1 MGTNKSLERKELKR
15 VPFFYAKGDKMQI
28 ERVRVEK
35 LKPADYN
42 PRKKLKPGDK
52 EFEKLKKSIEEFGY
66 VEPIILNKR
75 TDTVV
80 GGHQRL
86 EVMKHL
92 GYEEVDCVIVDL
104 DIQKEKALNIALNKI
119 SGEWD
124 NDLLTELL
132 KELDQDGMAT
142 LTGFETAELDE
153 LFAGT
158 EYNVS
163 EDNFDV
169 DEAIEEIAN
178 KPYTQNGDIWYLKNH
193 KLLCG
198 DSTKLEDVEKLF
210 DKDEQA
216 SLIVTDPPYNIDYGN
231 SEQDRA
237 KARGKTIENRS
248 ILNDNM
254 DDESFYKFL
263 FKFYETAYAITKG
276 GGVIY
281 VFHSTKESVNF
292 IEAMKDAGYKV
303 SQTLVWA
310 KDHFTL
316 GRNDYQWQHEPIL
329 YGWKVEDGKP
339 HYFIHDR
346 TLSTIIDTTK
356 DIDKMKKEELV
367 EMLKAILEN
376 YPSDIIQDNKPLRN
390 AEHPTMKP
398 ITLCGKLIR
407 NSSREREII
416 FDAFAG
422 SGSTMMACEQLNR
435 KSYNTELSENYC
447 DVIVKRFVKAF
458 GNDEIYLERDG
469 KIIEFKDTKL
479 FEK

>member
-1 MGTNKSLERKELKR
+1 
-15 VPFFYAKGDKMQI
+15 MQI
-28 ERVRVEK
+28 EKLKIEQ

-75 TDTVV
+75 TNTVV

-92 GYEEVDCVIVDL
+92 GYTEVDCVIVDL
-104 DIQKEKALNIALNKI
+104 DEQKEKALNIALNKI

-124 NDLLTELL
+124 TELLTDLL
-132 KELDQDGMAT
+132 KELDQNGIVS
-142 LTGFETAELDE
+142 LTGFESEELDD

-169 DEAIEEIAN
+169 QEALEETEK
-178 KPYTQNGDIWYLKNH
+178 KPFTQNGDIWHIKGH

-198 DSTKLEDVEKLF
+198 DSTKLEEVERLF
-210 DKDEQA
+210 IDNEQA
-216 SLIVTDPPYNIDYGN
+216 SLVVTDPPYNIDYGN

-237 KARGKTIENRS
+237 KARGKIIENRS

-263 FKFYETAYAITKG
+263 FNFYETAYSITKG
-276 GGVIY
+276 GGAIY

-329 YGWKVEDGKP
+329 YGWKVVDGKP

-346 TLSTIIDTTK
+346 TLSTVIETTK
-356 DIDKMKKEELV
+356 DISKLKKEELV
-367 EMLKAILEN
+367 DLLNKILEN
-376 YPSDIIQDNKPLRN
+376 YPSDIIKDAKPLRN

-407 NSSREREII
+407 NSSREREIV

-422 SGSTMMACEQLNR
+422 SGSTLMACEQLNR
-435 KSYNTELSENYC
+435 KSYNSELSESYC

-458 GNDEIYLERDG
+458 GSDDIYLERDG
-469 KIIEFKDTKL
+469 KEILFKDTKL
-479 FEK
+479 YEE

>member
-1 MGTNKSLERKELKR
+1 
-15 VPFFYAKGDKMQI
+15 MQI

>member
-1 MGTNKSLERKELKR
+1 
-15 VPFFYAKGDKMQI
+15 MQI
-28 ERVRVEK
+28 ERLKVED
-35 LKPADYN
+35 LKPAEYN

-52 EFEKLKKSIEEFGY
+52 EFEKLKNSIEEFGY

-75 TDTVV
+75 TNTVV

-86 EVMKHL
+86 EVMKYL
-92 GYEEVDCVIVDL
+92 GHTEVDCVIVDL
-104 DIQKEKALNIALNKI
+104 DEQKEKALNIALNKI

-124 NDLLTELL
+124 NELLTDLL
-132 KELDQDGMAT
+132 KELDQEGIVSI
-142 LTGFETAELDE
+142 TGFETEELDA

-163 EDNFDV
+163 EDTFDV
-169 DEAIEEIAN
+169 GEALEEIDN
-178 KPYTQNGDIWYLKNH
+178 KPYTKYGDIWHIKNH

-198 DSTKLEDVEKLF
+198 DSTKLEDIERLFVEN
-210 DKDEQA
+210 EQA

-237 KARGKTIENRS
+237 RARGRVMENRS

-276 GGVIY
+276 GGAIY

-292 IEAMKDAGYKV
+292 IEAMKDAGFKV

-329 YGWKVEDGKP
+329 YGWKVVDGKP

-346 TLSTIIDTTK
+346 TMSTVIEEAKNINQ
-356 DIDKMKKEELV
+356 MKKDELV
-367 EMLKAILEN
+367 DLLNKILEN
-376 YPSDIIQDNKPLRN
+376 YPSDIVRDAKPLRN
-390 AEHPTMKP
+390 AEHPTMNP

-407 NSSREREII
+407 NSSREREIV

-422 SGSTMMACEQLNR
+422 SGSTLMACEQLNR
-435 KSYNTELSENYC
+435 TSYNSELSENYC
-447 DVIVKRFVKAF
+447 DVIVKRFIQTF
-458 GNDEIYLERDG
+458 GDDDIYLERDG
-469 KIIEFKDTKL
+469 KMIELKDTKL
-479 FEK
+479 FKN

>member
-1 MGTNKSLERKELKR
+1 MDIKKIKIDE
-15 VPFFYAKGDKMQI
+15 
-28 ERVRVEK
+28 

-75 TDTVV
+75 TNTIV

-92 GYEEVDCVIVDL
+92 GYTEVDCVIVDL
-104 DIQKEKALNIALNKI
+104 DEQKEKALNVALNKI

-124 NDLLTELL
+124 NNLLTDLL
-132 KELDQDGMAT
+132 KELDQNGIVS
-142 LTGFETAELDE
+142 LTGFDVEELDS

-163 EDNFDV
+163 EDNFNIEDAV
-169 DEAIEEIAN
+169 EEIDK
-178 KPYTQNGDIWYLKNH
+178 KPVTKYGDIWHIGKH
-193 KLLCG
+193 KLICA
-198 DSTKLEDVEKLF
+198 DSTKLDEVEKLF
-210 DKDEQA
+210 VENEQA

-237 KARGKTIENRS
+237 RAMGREIENRS

-263 FKFYETAYAITKG
+263 SAFYETAYALTKG

-292 IEAMKDAGYKV
+292 IEAMKNAGFKV
-303 SQTLVWA
+303 SQTLVWV

-316 GRNDYQWQHEPIL
+316 GRSDYQWQHEPIL

-346 TLSTIIDTTK
+346 TNSTLFEDMLDITK
-356 DIDKMKKEELV
+356 LKKDELL
-367 EMLKAILEN
+367 ELLNKILEN
-376 YPSDIIQDNKPLRN
+376 YPSDIVRDAKPLKN
-390 AEHPTMKP
+390 IEHPTMKP

-407 NSSREREII
+407 NSSRENDIVL
-416 FDAFAG
+416 DLFAG
-422 SGSTMMACEQLNR
+422 SGSTLMACEQLNR
-435 KSYNTELSENYC
+435 KSYNVELSEIYC
-447 DVIVKRFVKAF
+447 DVIVKRYIKAF
-458 GNDEIYLERDG
+458 GNKDVYLEHAG
-469 KIIEFKDTKL
+469 KIMPVDMTKIV
-479 FEK
+479 ENI

>member
-1 MGTNKSLERKELKR
+1 
-15 VPFFYAKGDKMQI
+15 MQI
-28 ERVRVEK
+28 EKVKIES
-35 LKPADYN
+35 LKPAEYN

-52 EFEKLKKSIEEFGY
+52 EFEKLKTSIEEFGY

-75 TDTVV
+75 TNTVV

-92 GYEEVDCVIVDL
+92 GYIEVDCVIVDL
-104 DIQKEKALNIALNKI
+104 DEQKEKALNIALNKI

-124 NDLLTELL
+124 TALLTDLL
-132 KELDQDGMAT
+132 KELDQNGVVS
-142 LTGFETAELDE
+142 LTGFETEELDE

-158 EYNVS
+158 EYNVN
-163 EDNFDV
+163 EDNFQI
-169 DEAIEEIAN
+169 EETIEEINN
-178 KPYTQNGDIWYLKNH
+178 KPYTQYGDIWHIKNH

-198 DSTKLEDVEKLF
+198 DSTKLEEVERLF
-210 DKDEQA
+210 DKENLA
-216 SLIVTDPPYNIDYGN
+216 NLIVTDPPYNIDYGT

-237 KARGKTIENRS
+237 NARGKQIANRS

-263 FKFYETAYAITKG
+263 LSFYETAYSVIKG
-276 GGVIY
+276 GGVMY

-292 IEAMKDAGYKV
+292 TEAMKDAGFKV

-316 GRNDYQWQHEPIL
+316 GRSDYQWQHEPIL

-346 TLSTIIDTTK
+346 TMSTLLENKK
-356 DIDKMKKEELV
+356 DISKMKKEELV
-367 EMLKAILEN
+367 DLVNKIIEN
-376 YPSDIIQDNKPLRN
+376 YPSDILHDNKPLKN
-390 AEHPTMKP
+390 VEHPTMKP
-398 ITLCGKLIR
+398 ITLCGKLVR
-407 NSSREREII
+407 NSSREHEIV

-422 SGSTMMACEQLNR
+422 SGSTLMACEQLNR
-435 KSYNTELSENYC
+435 ISYNVELSEVYC
-447 DVIVKRFVKAF
+447 DVIINRFVKAF
-458 GNDEIYLERDG
+458 GSDGIYLERDG
-469 KIIEFKDTKL
+469 KQIAIEETKIIKNF
-479 FEK
+479 

>member
-1 MGTNKSLERKELKR
+1 
-15 VPFFYAKGDKMQI
+15 MQI
-28 ERVRVEK
+28 EK
-35 LKPADYN
+35 KDINSLKPADYN

-52 EFEKLKKSIEEFGY
+52 EFEKLKQSIQEFGY

-75 TDTVV
+75 TNTVV

-92 GYEEVDCVIVDL
+92 GYDQVDCVIVDL
-104 DIQKEKALNIALNKI
+104 DEQKEKALNIALNKI

-124 NDLLTELL
+124 TELLTDLL
-132 KELDQDGMAT
+132 KELDQNGIVS
-142 LTGFETAELDE
+142 LTGFESEELDD

-169 DEAIEEIAN
+169 QEALEETEK
-178 KPYTQNGDIWYLKNH
+178 KPFTQNGDIWHIKGH

-198 DSTKLEDVEKLF
+198 DSTKLEEVERLF
-210 DKDEQA
+210 IDNEQA
-216 SLIVTDPPYNIDYGN
+216 SLVVTDPPYNIDYGN

-237 KARGKTIENRS
+237 KARGKIIENRS

-263 FKFYETAYAITKG
+263 FNFYETAYSITKG
-276 GGVIY
+276 GGAIY

-303 SQTLVWA
+303 SQTLVWV

-346 TLSTIIDTTK
+346 TLATVIENTK
-356 DIDKMKKEELV
+356 DLTKLKKEELV
-367 EMLKAILEN
+367 DLLNKILEN
-376 YPSDIIQDNKPLRN
+376 YPTDIVRDAKPLRN

-407 NSSREREII
+407 NSSREREIV

-422 SGSTMMACEQLNR
+422 SGSTLMACEQLNR
-435 KSYNTELSENYC
+435 KSYNTELSEAYC
-447 DVIVKRFVKAF
+447 DVIVRRFVKAF
-458 GNDEIYLERDG
+458 GDADIYLERDG
-469 KIIEFKDTKL
+469 KMIDINDTKIIAN
-479 FEK
+479 

>member
-1 MGTNKSLERKELKR
+1 
-15 VPFFYAKGDKMQI
+15 MQI
-28 ERVRVEK
+28 EK
-35 LKPADYN
+35 KDINSLKPADYN

-52 EFEKLKKSIEEFGY
+52 EFEKLKQSIQEFGY

-75 TDTVV
+75 TNTVV

-92 GYEEVDCVIVDL
+92 GYDQVDCVIVDL
-104 DIQKEKALNIALNKI
+104 DEQKEKALNIALNKI

-124 NDLLTELL
+124 TELLTDLL
-132 KELDQDGMAT
+132 KELDQNGIVS
-142 LTGFETAELDE
+142 LTGFESEELDD

-169 DEAIEEIAN
+169 QEALEETEK
-178 KPYTQNGDIWYLKNH
+178 KPFTQNGDIWHIKGH

-198 DSTKLEDVEKLF
+198 DSTKLEEVERLF
-210 DKDEQA
+210 IDNEQA
-216 SLIVTDPPYNIDYGN
+216 SLVVTDPPYNIDYGN

-237 KARGKTIENRS
+237 KARGKIIENRS

-263 FKFYETAYAITKG
+263 FNFYETSYSITKG
-276 GGVIY
+276 GGAIY

-303 SQTLVWA
+303 SQTLVWV

-346 TLSTIIDTTK
+346 TLATVIENTK
-356 DIDKMKKEELV
+356 DLTKLKKEELV
-367 EMLKAILEN
+367 DLLNKILEN
-376 YPSDIIQDNKPLRN
+376 YPSDVVRDAKPLRN
-390 AEHPTMKP
+390 VEHPTMKP

-407 NSSREREII
+407 NSSREREIV

-422 SGSTMMACEQLNR
+422 SGSTLMACEQLNR

-447 DVIVKRFVKAF
+447 DVIIKRFVKAF
-458 GNDEIYLERDG
+458 GDADIYLERDG
-469 KIIEFKDTKL
+469 KMIDIKDTK
-479 FEK
+479 FIEI

>member
-1 MGTNKSLERKELKR
+1 MGTNKRLIQKGFVR
-15 VPFFYAKGDKMQI
+15 VPFLMENVMQI
-28 ERVRVEK
+28 QRLKVED
-35 LKPADYN
+35 LKPAEYN

-52 EFEKLKKSIEEFGY
+52 EFEKLKNSIEEFGY

-75 TDTVV
+75 TNTVV

-92 GYEEVDCVIVDL
+92 GYTEVDCVIVDL
-104 DIQKEKALNIALNKI
+104 DEQKEKALNIALNKI

-124 NDLLTELL
+124 NELLTDLL
-132 KELDQDGMAT
+132 KELDQEGIVSI
-142 LTGFETAELDE
+142 TGFEAEELDA

-169 DEAIEEIAN
+169 GEALEQIDN
-178 KPYTQNGDIWYLKNH
+178 KPCTQYGDIWHIKNH

-198 DSTKLEDVEKLF
+198 DSTKLEDIERLFVEN
-210 DKDEQA
+210 EQA

-237 KARGKTIENRS
+237 RARGRVMENRS

-263 FKFYETAYAITKG
+263 FKFYETAYAIVKG
-276 GGVIY
+276 GGAIY

-292 IEAMKDAGYKV
+292 IEAMKDAGFKV
-303 SQTLVWA
+303 SQTLVWV

-329 YGWKVEDGKP
+329 YGWKVVDGKP

-346 TLSTIIDTTK
+346 TMSTVIEEAKNINQ
-356 DIDKMKKEELV
+356 MKKDELV
-367 EMLKAILEN
+367 DLLNKILEN
-376 YPSDIIQDNKPLRN
+376 YPSDIVRDAKPLRN

-407 NSSREREII
+407 NSSREREIV

-422 SGSTMMACEQLNR
+422 SGSTLMACEQLNR
-435 KSYNTELSENYC
+435 KSYNSELSENYC
-447 DVIVKRFVKAF
+447 DVIVRRFIQTF
-458 GNDEIYLERDG
+458 GEDDIYLERDG
-469 KIIEFKDTKL
+469 KIIELKDTKL
-479 FEK
+479 FKN

>member
-1 MGTNKSLERKELKR
+1 
-15 VPFFYAKGDKMQI
+15 MQI

-479 FEK
+479 FEN

>member
-1 MGTNKSLERKELKR
+1 
-15 VPFFYAKGDKMQI
+15 MQI
-28 ERVRVEK
+28 EKIKVSD

-75 TDTVV
+75 TNTVV

-92 GYEEVDCVIVDL
+92 GYDEVDCVIVDL
-104 DIQKEKALNIALNKI
+104 DEQKEKALNIALNKI

-124 NDLLTELL
+124 TELLTDLL
-132 KELDQDGMAT
+132 KELDQQGVVS
-142 LTGFETAELDE
+142 LTGFETEELDE

-163 EDNFDV
+163 EDNYNV
-169 DEAIEEIAN
+169 EEALEQIDN
-178 KPYTQNGDIWYLKNH
+178 KPVTQNGDIWHIKQH
-193 KLLCG
+193 KVLCG
-198 DSTKLEDVEKLF
+198 DSTKLEEVERLF
-210 DKDEQA
+210 DGDEQA

-237 KARGKTIENRS
+237 KARGKEIANRS

-263 FKFYETAYAITKG
+263 LSFYETAYGVIKG
-276 GGVIY
+276 GGAIY

-292 IEAMKDAGYKV
+292 IQAMKDAGFKV
-303 SQTLVWA
+303 SQTLVWV

-329 YGWKVEDGKP
+329 YGWKVEDGRP
-339 HYFIHDR
+339 HFFIHDR
-346 TLSTIIDTTK
+346 TMATVLETTK
-356 DIDKMKKEELV
+356 DITKMKKEELV
-367 EMLKAILEN
+367 ELLQGILEN
-376 YPSDIIQDNKPLRN
+376 YPSDIIRDNKPLRN

-398 ITLCGKLIR
+398 VTLCGKLVR
-407 NSSREREII
+407 NSSREREIV
-416 FDAFAG
+416 FDAFGG
-422 SGSTMMACEQLNR
+422 SGSTLMACEQLNR
-435 KSYNTELSENYC
+435 KSYNVELSENYC
-447 DVIVKRFVKAF
+447 DVIVKRFIKAF
-458 GNDEIYLERDG
+458 GDDGIYLERDG
-469 KIIEFKDTKL
+469 KMIPVKDTKIC
-479 FEK
+479 ENS

>member
-1 MGTNKSLERKELKR
+1 MENIMKIEKLK
-15 VPFFYAKGDKMQI
+15 
-28 ERVRVEK
+28 VEQ

-66 VEPIILNKR
+66 VEPIILNRR
-75 TDTVV
+75 TNTVV

-92 GYEEVDCVIVDL
+92 GYTEVDCVIVDL
-104 DIQKEKALNIALNKI
+104 DEQKEKALNIALNKI

-124 NDLLTELL
+124 NDLLTDLL
-132 KELDQDGMAT
+132 KELDQGGIVS
-142 LTGFETAELDE
+142 LTGFETEELDE

-169 DEAIEEIAN
+169 GEALEEIDN
-178 KPYTQNGDIWYLKNH
+178 KPFTQSGDIWHIKQH

-198 DSTKLEDVEKLF
+198 DSTKLEDIERLFVEN
-210 DKDEQA
+210 EQA

-237 KARGKTIENRS
+237 RARGRVMENRS

-276 GGVIY
+276 GGAIY

-292 IEAMKDAGYKV
+292 IEAMKDAGFKV

-329 YGWKVEDGKP
+329 YGWKVVDGKP

-346 TLSTIIDTTK
+346 TLSTVIETSK
-356 DIDKMKKEELV
+356 DISKLKKEELV
-367 EMLKAILEN
+367 DLLNKILEN
-376 YPSDIIQDNKPLRN
+376 YPSDIIKDAKPLRN
-390 AEHPTMKP
+390 VEHPTMKP

-407 NSSREREII
+407 NSSREREIV

-422 SGSTMMACEQLNR
+422 SGSTLMACEQLNR
-435 KSYNTELSENYC
+435 KSYNSELSENYC

-458 GNDEIYLERDG
+458 GSDDIYLERDG
-469 KIIEFKDTKL
+469 KIVELKDTKL
-479 FEK
+479 FEN

>member
-1 MGTNKSLERKELKR
+1 
-15 VPFFYAKGDKMQI
+15 MQI
-28 ERVRVEK
+28 EKKEINS

-52 EFEKLKKSIEEFGY
+52 EFEKLKQSIQEFGY

-75 TDTVV
+75 TNTVV

-92 GYEEVDCVIVDL
+92 GYSEVDCVIVDL
-104 DIQKEKALNIALNKI
+104 DEQKEKALNIALNKI

-124 NDLLTELL
+124 TELLTDLL
-132 KELDQDGMAT
+132 KELDQNGIVS
-142 LTGFETAELDE
+142 LTGFETEELDD

-169 DEAIEEIAN
+169 QEALEESEN
-178 KPYTQNGDIWYLKNH
+178 KPYTQNGDIWHIKGH

-198 DSTKLEDVEKLF
+198 DSTKIDEVKRLF
-210 DKDEQA
+210 VDNEQA

-237 KARGKTIENRS
+237 KARGKIIENRS

-263 FKFYETAYAITKG
+263 FSFYETAYSITKG
-276 GGVIY
+276 GGAIY

-303 SQTLVWA
+303 SQTLVWV

-346 TLSTIIDTTK
+346 TLATVLENTK
-356 DIDKMKKEELV
+356 DITKLKKEELV
-367 EMLKAILEN
+367 DLLNKILEN
-376 YPSDIIQDNKPLRN
+376 YPTDIVRDAKPLRN

-398 ITLCGKLIR
+398 ITLCGKLVR
-407 NSSREREII
+407 NSSREREIV

-422 SGSTMMACEQLNR
+422 SGSTLMACEQLNR
-435 KSYNTELSENYC
+435 KSYNTELSEAYC

-458 GNDEIYLERDG
+458 GDADIYLERDG
-469 KIIEFKDTKL
+469 KIIDINDTKIIAN
-479 FEK
+479 

>member
-1 MGTNKSLERKELKR
+1 MW
-15 VPFFYAKGDKMQI
+15 FFIANMEIKMQI
-28 ERVRVEK
+28 ERLRIED

-52 EFEKLKKSIEEFGY
+52 EFEKLKNSIEEFGY

-75 TDTVV
+75 TNTVV

-92 GYEEVDCVIVDL
+92 GYTEVDCVIVDL
-104 DIQKEKALNIALNKI
+104 DEQKEKALNVALNKI

-124 NDLLTELL
+124 TELLTDLL
-132 KELDQDGMAT
+132 KELDKNGIVS
-142 LTGFETAELDE
+142 LTGFDNEELDD

-163 EDNFDV
+163 EDNFNV
-169 DEAIEEIAN
+169 EEAVEEIDN
-178 KPYTQNGDIWYLKNH
+178 KPFTKQGDIWHIKNH

-198 DSTKLEDVEKLF
+198 DSTKLEEVERLF
-210 DKDEQA
+210 EDNEQA
-216 SLIVTDPPYNIDYGN
+216 DLIVTDPPYNIDYGT

-237 KARGKTIENRS
+237 RARGKEIENRS

-263 FKFYETAYAITKG
+263 LSFYETAFAVTKG
-276 GGVIY
+276 GGAIY

-292 IEAMKDAGYKV
+292 IEAMKNAGYKV
-303 SQTLVWA
+303 SQTLVWV

-316 GRNDYQWQHEPIL
+316 GRSDYQWQHEPIL

-346 TLSTIIDTTK
+346 TMATLLDSTK
-356 DIDKMKKEELV
+356 DLNKMKKDEL
-367 EMLKAILEN
+367 LDLLNKILEN
-376 YPSDIIQDNKPLRN
+376 YPSDVVRDAKPLKN
-390 AEHPTMKP
+390 VEHPTMKP

-407 NSSREREII
+407 NSSREREIVL
-416 FDAFAG
+416 DLFAG
-422 SGSTMMACEQLNR
+422 SGSTLMASEQLNR
-435 KSYNTELSENYC
+435 KSYNVELSETYC

-458 GNDEIYLERDG
+458 GDKEIYLERDG
-469 KIIEFKDTKL
+469 KMMPISATKIV
-479 FEK
+479 ENI

>member
-1 MGTNKSLERKELKR
+1 
-15 VPFFYAKGDKMQI
+15 MQI
-28 ERVRVEK
+28 KKMKVED

-66 VEPIILNKR
+66 VEPIILNER
-75 TDTVV
+75 TNTVV

-92 GYEEVDCVIVDL
+92 GYTEVDCVIVDL
-104 DIQKEKALNIALNKI
+104 DEQKEKALNVALNKI

-124 NDLLTELL
+124 TELLTDLL
-132 KELDQDGMAT
+132 KELDENGIVS
-142 LTGFETAELDE
+142 LTGFDTNELDD

-163 EDNFDV
+163 EDDFK
-169 DEAIEEIAN
+169 IEDAVEEVGN
-178 KPYTQNGDIWYLKNH
+178 KPFTKQGDIWHIKKH

-198 DSTKLEDVEKLF
+198 DSTKLEEVERLF
-210 DKDEQA
+210 ENNEQA

-237 KARGKTIENRS
+237 KARGKEIANRS

-263 FKFYETAYAITKG
+263 SSFYETAYAVTKG

-292 IEAMKDAGYKV
+292 IEAMKNAGFKV
-303 SQTLVWA
+303 SQTLVWV

-316 GRNDYQWQHEPIL
+316 GRSDYQWQHEPIL

-346 TLSTIIDTTK
+346 SLSTLFETTK
-356 DIDKMKKEELV
+356 DITKMKKDELV
-367 EMLKAILEN
+367 ELLNKILED
-376 YPSDIIQDNKPLRN
+376 YPSDIIHDNKPLKN

-398 ITLCGKLIR
+398 ITLCGKLVR
-407 NSSREREII
+407 NSSRERDIVY
-416 FDAFAG
+416 DAFAG
-422 SGSTMMACEQLNR
+422 SGSTLMACEQLNR
-435 KSYNTELSENYC
+435 ISYNTELSEVYC
-447 DVIVKRFVKAF
+447 DVIVNRFIKAY
-458 GNDEIYLERDG
+458 GEEEIYLERDG
-469 KIIEFKDTKL
+469 KVTPLDDTK
-479 FEK
+479 FIKNN

>member
-1 MGTNKSLERKELKR
+1 
-15 VPFFYAKGDKMQI
+15 MQI
-28 ERVRVEK
+28 EKLNVEQ
-35 LKPADYN
+35 LKPAGYN

-75 TDTVV
+75 TNTVV

-92 GYEEVDCVIVDL
+92 GYTEVDCVIVDL
-104 DIQKEKALNIALNKI
+104 DEQKEKALNIALNKI

-124 NDLLTELL
+124 NDLLTDLL
-132 KELDQDGMAT
+132 KELDQGGIVS
-142 LTGFETAELDE
+142 LTGFETEELDE

-169 DEAIEEIAN
+169 GEALEEIDN
-178 KPYTQNGDIWYLKNH
+178 KPFTQSGDIWHIKQH

-198 DSTKLEDVEKLF
+198 DSTKLEDIERLFVEN
-210 DKDEQA
+210 EQA

-237 KARGKTIENRS
+237 RARGVIMENRS

-276 GGVIY
+276 GGAIY

-292 IEAMKDAGYKV
+292 IEAMKDAGFKV

-329 YGWKVEDGKP
+329 YGWKVVDGKP

-346 TLSTIIDTTK
+346 TLSTVIETTK
-356 DIDKMKKEELV
+356 DISKLKKEELV
-367 EMLKAILEN
+367 DLLNKILEN
-376 YPSDIIQDNKPLRN
+376 YPSDIIKDAKPLRN

-407 NSSREREII
+407 NSIREREIV

-422 SGSTMMACEQLNR
+422 SGSTLMACEQLNR
-435 KSYNTELSENYC
+435 KSYNSELSENYC

-458 GNDEIYLERDG
+458 GSDEIFLERDS
-469 KIIEFKDTKL
+469 KMIKFSETKL
-479 FEK
+479 AKGLDL

>member
-1 MGTNKSLERKELKR
+1 
-15 VPFFYAKGDKMQI
+15 MQI
-28 ERVRVEK
+28 EK
-35 LKPADYN
+35 LNITDLKPANYN

-75 TDTVV
+75 TNTVV

-86 EVMKHL
+86 EVMKYL

-104 DIQKEKALNIALNKI
+104 DEQKEKALNIALNKI

-124 NDLLTELL
+124 TELLTDLL
-132 KELDQDGMAT
+132 KELDQQGMAT
-142 LTGFETAELDE
+142 LTGFETEELDE

-163 EDNFDV
+163 EDNYNV
-169 DEAIEEIAN
+169 GEALEEIGN
-178 KPYTQNGDIWYLKNH
+178 KPFTQNGDIWHIKQH
-193 KLLCG
+193 KVLCG
-198 DSTKLEDVEKLF
+198 DSTKLEEVERLF
-210 DKDEQA
+210 EDDEQA

-237 KARGKTIENRS
+237 KARGKIMENRS

-254 DDESFYKFL
+254 DDESFYRFL
-263 FKFYETAYAITKG
+263 LSFYETAYGVIKG
-276 GGVIY
+276 GGAIY

-292 IEAMKDAGYKV
+292 IQAMKDAGFKV
-303 SQTLVWA
+303 SQTLVWV

-329 YGWKVEDGKP
+329 YGWKVEDGRP

-346 TLSTIIDTTK
+346 TMATVLETTM
-356 DIDKMKKEELV
+356 DITKLKKEEL
-367 EMLKAILEN
+367 LDLLQKILEN
-376 YPSDIIQDNKPLRN
+376 NPSDIIRDNKPLRN

-398 ITLCGKLIR
+398 VTLCGKLIR
-407 NSSREREII
+407 NSSRENEIV
-416 FDAFAG
+416 FDAFGG
-422 SGSTMMACEQLNR
+422 SGSTLMACEQLNR
-435 KSYNTELSENYC
+435 KSYNVELSENYC
-447 DVIVKRFVKAF
+447 DVIVKRFIKAF
-458 GNDEIYLERDG
+458 GDNDIYLERNG
-469 KIIEFKDTKL
+469 TKIPIKDTKL
-479 FEK
+479 CDNS